1 MSKQLSPFSHEEL
14 MPKPEMLEI
23 IKHKDDLYIGIPKET
38 HFDEKR
44 ICLTPSAVAA
54 LTSNG
59 HRIVVESGAGDGTN
73 YSDSQYS
80 EAGAK
85 ISYNS
90 NDVFAC
96 NIILKVEPPS
106 LDEI

>member
-1 MSKQLSPFSHEEL
+1 

-23 IKHKDDLYIGIPKET
+23 KKHKDDLYIGIPKET

-44 ICLTPSAVAA
+44 ICLTPNAVAA

-73 YSDSQYS
+73 YIYYQH
-80 EAGAK
+80 
-85 ISYNS
+85 
-90 NDVFAC
+90 
-96 NIILKVEPPS
+96 IIIIPCGVLTS
-106 LDEI
+106 ILYIEIYI

>member
-1 MSKQLSPFSHEEL
+1 MSKQLSPFSREEL

-23 IKHKDDLYIGIPKET
+23 KKHKDDLYIGIPKET

-44 ICLTPSAVAA
+44 ICLTPNAVAA

-73 YSDSQYS
+73 YTDNQYS

-85 ISYNS
+85 ISYNA

-96 NIILKVEPPS
+96 SIILKIEPPS
-106 LDEI
+106 

>member
-1 MSKQLSPFSHEEL
+1 

-23 IKHKDDLYIGIPKET
+23 KKHKDDLYIGIPKET

-44 ICLTPSAVAA
+44 ICLTPNAVAA

-73 YSDSQYS
+73 YTDQEYS

-85 ISYNS
+85 ISYNA
-90 NDVFAC
+90 NDVFA
-96 NIILKVEPPS
+96 IAAQQHIS
-106 LDEI
+106 QA